1 MQALRA
7 RLQQSETRAVDSA
20 PYLELEER
28 RRRAEEGKREALR
41 ELDLAAEEVSRV
53 RAAKAQLEDRLQVIC
68 GGGATGTT
76 VDHEYEGVDG
86 GNGNGDGDGHAA
98 LLQKQRGVLI
108 SLTSKLNEKDAAAL
122 HLQDQLG
129 KAEKKIRDLEETL
142 ARKTAQLIHLQRV
155 ALERGGADAAAGT
168 LSLIHI

>member
-7 RLQQSETRAVDSA
+7 RLQQSESRAVDSA

-53 RAAKAQLEDRLQVIC
+53 RAAKAQLEDRLQVSEHSLAQMS

-76 VDHEYEGVDG
+76 VDGEYEEWSNDSG
-86 GNGNGDGDGHAA
+86 GNGDGGGGGGGGAA
-98 LLQKQRGVLI
+98 SRREAQPRRSRWVGAHRD
-108 SLTSKLNEKDAAAL
+108 ERAERPAAAGVP
-122 HLQDQLG
+122 QD
-129 KAEKKIRDLEETL
+129 
-142 ARKTAQLIHLQRV
+142 QRV
-155 ALERGGADAAAGT
+155 ARGAGQRH
-168 LSLIHI
+168 LCAHRQRAHPRALPRFKAHK